1 MAGGADAESWTRA
14 RAHLDEALRNYEA
27 IGDRL
32 GQGNAVWGIGGLSYF
47 ASDLAEA
54 ERWYVRSLEHF
65 RAAGNRTMEG
75 WALHMLGSAVLKQG
89 RTASAAD
96 MLRHALRHFHE
107 AGDLSGITMVV
118 DDLSAVAVTEGDL
131 PRAARLRG
139 AARQLTQSTGTE
151 LAGIVEEVFEQAT
164 RPNARV
170 AMGAA
175 ERERL
180 EVEGGGLA
188 LDTAVA
194 YALGEA
200 DPFAPGARPGNL

>member
-1 MAGGADAESWTRA
+1 
-14 RAHLDEALRNYEA
+14 
-27 IGDRL
+27 
-32 GQGNAVWGIGGLSYF
+32 
-47 ASDLAEA
+47 
-54 ERWYVRSLEHF
+54 
-65 RAAGNRTMEG
+65 MEG

-118 DDLSAVAVTEGDL
+118 DDLSAVAVTDGDL
-131 PRAARLRG
+131 ARAARLRG

-170 AMGAA
+170 AMDAGEL
-175 ERERL
+175 ERHEI
-180 EVEGGGLA
+180 EGRGLA
-188 LDTAVA
+188 LDMAVA

-200 DPFAPGARPGNL
+200 DPFAPKDPPGDR